1 MKKLWF
7 LEQQIIKGS
16 NGVRK
21 TKRNTPPLWKQRSKV
36 MVREVTLVSLALF
49 MVFFFAGAAE
59 SFGNPL
65 TIKADSTRWATW
77 EDGEHI
83 FGLSPA
89 YDECWNR
96 AKDLNGQTVCLQ
108 AEFKRNMNSTNTTA
122 KQIENLNMTE
132 KQRVYFAT
140 FVKHAYAAYEAGVEF
155 ASDPTL
161 ESPYAV
167 LAMKAVITKSIDDSI
182 SFFHLLQSGKQ

>member
-1 MKKLWF
+1 
-7 LEQQIIKGS
+7 
-16 NGVRK
+16 
-21 TKRNTPPLWKQRSKV
+21 
-36 MVREVTLVSLALF
+36 
-49 MVFFFAGAAE
+49 
-59 SFGNPL
+59 
-65 TIKADSTRWATW
+65 
-77 EDGEHI
+77 
-83 FGLSPA
+83 
-89 YDECWNR
+89 
-96 AKDLNGQTVCLQ
+96 
-108 AEFKRNMNSTNTTA
+108 MNSTNTTA

-182 SFFHLLQSGKQ
+182 TFFHLLQSGKQ

>member
-49 MVFFFAGAAE
+49 MVFLFAGAAE

-77 EDGEHI
+77 EDGERTFSALVRPMMNAGTEPRI
-83 FGLSPA
+83 SMGKRF
-89 YDECWNR
+89 
-96 AKDLNGQTVCLQ
+96 VC
-108 AEFKRNMNSTNTTA
+108 R
-122 KQIENLNMTE
+122 
-132 KQRVYFAT
+132 QRSRET
-140 FVKHAYAAYEAGVEF
+140 
-155 ASDPTL
+155 
-161 ESPYAV
+161 
-167 LAMKAVITKSIDDSI
+167 
-182 SFFHLLQSGKQ
+182 